1 MELAMTDRQEG
12 KREDTLRRIL
22 AAAKDVFAEK
32 GFGGARVDEIARRA
46 GVNKAT
52 LYYHIGD
59 KEALYAETIHD
70 VVGTASVNLAKGI
83 MFSLSPQDKIRT
95 YIKTL
100 TATFDDNPQM
110 PRIIMREIASGGNNL
125 PDIFLKDLLS
135 IITTLTGI
143 IEEGKAKG
151 VFTDTFPLLVH
162 FMTMGAIVIYKSIAP
177 VLMRRSEIPEE
188 LKAMGSEVAGTVAA
202 EIERLILKAISI

>member
-1 MELAMTDRQEG
+1 MTDRQEE
-12 KREDTLRRIL
+12 KKEDTLRRIL

-32 GFGGARVDEIARRA
+32 GFEGARVDEIARRA

-59 KEALYAETIHD
+59 KGALYAETIHD

-83 MFSLSPQDKIRT
+83 MLASSPQDKIRT

-100 TATFDDNPQM
+100 TATFDQNPQM
-110 PRIIMREIASGGNNL
+110 PRIMMREIASGGHNL
-125 PDIFLKDLLS
+125 PDVFVKDLLS
-135 IITTLTGI
+135 IITTLTSI
-143 IEEGKAKG
+143 MEEGKAKG
-151 VFTDTFPLLVH
+151 VFADALPLLVH

-177 VLMRRSEIPEE
+177 VLMGRSEIPEE
-188 LKAMGSEVAGTVAA
+188 LRAMGGDVTGAVAA
-202 EIERLILKAISI
+202 EVERLILKAISI

>member
-1 MELAMTDRQEG
+1 MTDRQEE

-32 GFGGARVDEIARRA
+32 GFEGARVDQIARRA

-59 KEALYAETIHD
+59 KKALYAETIHD

-83 MFSLSPQDKIRT
+83 VQSPSPQDKIRT

-100 TATFDDNPQM
+100 AATFDENPQM
-110 PRIIMREIASGGNNL
+110 PRIMMREIASGGQNL
-125 PDIFLKDLLS
+125 PEVFFKDLLS

-143 IEEGKAKG
+143 IQEGKDKG
-151 VFTDTFPLLVH
+151 VFTDTLPLLVH
-162 FMTMGAIVIYKSIAP
+162 FMTIGAIVIYKSIAP
-177 VLMRRSEIPEE
+177 VIMEKAEIPDD
-188 LKAMGSEVAGTVAA
+188 LKAMGCDVSGAVATEVG
-202 EIERLILKAISI
+202 RLILKAISK

>member
-1 MELAMTDRQEG
+1 MTDRQEE

-32 GFGGARVDEIARRA
+32 GFEGARVDEIARRA

-59 KEALYAETIHD
+59 KEALYGEVIHD
-70 VVGTASVNLAKGI
+70 VVGTASVNLANGI
-83 MFSLSPQDKIRT
+83 MLSLSPQEKIRT

-100 TATFDDNPQM
+100 TATFDENPQM
-110 PRIIMREIASGGNNL
+110 PRIMMREIASGGHNL
-125 PDIFLKDLLS
+125 PDVFVTDLLS

-151 VFTDTFPLLVH
+151 VFSDTLPLLVH
-162 FMTMGAIVIYKSIAP
+162 FMTMGAIIIYKSIAP
-177 VLMRRSEIPEE
+177 VLLGRTETPEV
-188 LKAMGSEVAGTVAA
+188 LKAMGCEVTGTVAA
-202 EIERLILKAISI
+202 EVERLILKAISI

>member
-1 MELAMTDRQEG
+1 MTDRQEE
-12 KREDTLRRIL
+12 KKEDTLRRIL

-32 GFGGARVDEIARRA
+32 GFEGARVDEIARRA

-83 MFSLSPQDKIRT
+83 MLSLSPQDKIRT

-100 TATFDDNPQM
+100 AATFDENPQM
-110 PRIIMREIASGGNNL
+110 PRIMMREIASGGHNL
-125 PDIFLKDLLS
+125 PEIFVKDLLS
-135 IITTLTGI
+135 IITTLSGI

-151 VFTDTFPLLVH
+151 VFTDTLPLLVH

-177 VLMRRSEIPEE
+177 VLLGGPEISED
-188 LKAMGSEVAGTVAA
+188 LKAMVCEDTGTVAV
-202 EIERLILKAISI
+202 EVERLILKAISI

>member
-1 MELAMTDRQEG
+1 MTERQEE
-12 KREDTLRRIL
+12 KRVDTLRRIL

-32 GFGGARVDEIARRA
+32 GFEGARVDEIARRA

-83 MFSLSPQDKIRT
+83 IGSSSPQDKIRT

-100 TATFDDNPQM
+100 TATFDQNPQM
-110 PRIIMREIASGGNNL
+110 PRIMMREIASGGYNL
-125 PDIFLKDLLS
+125 PDVFVKDLLS

-143 IEEGKAKG
+143 IKEGKAKG
-151 VFTDTFPLLVH
+151 VFTDTPPLLVH
-162 FMTMGAIVIYKSIAP
+162 FMTMGAIVIYKSLAP
-177 VLMRRSEIPEE
+177 VLVGRSEMPEE
-188 LKAMGSEVAGTVAA
+188 LKAMGCEITGPVAA
-202 EIERLILKAISI
+202 EVERLILKAISI

>member
-1 MELAMTDRQEG
+1 MTDRQEE
-12 KREDTLRRIL
+12 KKEDTLRRIL

-59 KEALYAETIHD
+59 KKALYAETIHD

-83 MFSLSPQDKIRT
+83 MVSLSPQDKIRT

-100 TATFDDNPQM
+100 TAAFDDNPQM
-110 PRIIMREIASGGNNL
+110 PRIMMREIASGGHNL
-125 PDIFLKDLLS
+125 PDIFVKDLLS
-135 IITTLTGI
+135 IITTLTDI

-151 VFTDTFPLLVH
+151 VFTDTLPLLVH

-177 VLMRRSEIPEE
+177 VLMRRSEMPGE
-188 LKAMGSEVAGTVAA
+188 LKAMGTEITGTVAA

>member
-1 MELAMTDRQEG
+1 MTDRQDE

-32 GFGGARVDEIARRA
+32 GFEGARVDEIARRA

-52 LYYHIGD
+52 LYYRIGD
-59 KEALYAETIHD
+59 KKALYAETIHD

-83 MFSLSPQDKIRT
+83 VHSPSPQDKIRT

-100 TATFDDNPQM
+100 AATVDENPQM
-110 PRIIMREIASGGNNL
+110 PRIMMREIASGGQNL
-125 PDIFLKDLLS
+125 PEVFFKDLLS

-151 VFTDTFPLLVH
+151 VFTDTLPLLVH
-162 FMTMGAIVIYKSIAP
+162 FMAIGAIVIYKSIAP
-177 VLMRRSEIPEE
+177 VMLGGPDIPDD
-188 LKAMGSEVAGTVAA
+188 LKYMGCEVSGVVSA
-202 EIERLILKAISI
+202 EVERLILKAISI